1 MGLAFD
7 ASGARGLDAGE
18 EIAVTG
24 VGGKLNLVAGPEGFY
39 RARLSKRSTKP
50 FLLPGDVQIS
60 SPGGTAV
67 GPFTATVRA
76 ADPLTWKNR
85 EQLAVVD
92 RRNGVKVEWKD
103 ADPRRPVLIAALSV
117 DRLSTAAYA
126 CLCVAPAGAA
136 GASPSRP
143 PCSRTCPRRARK
155 RACLRA
161 LLLLTQSASG
171 GYARFQARGLGT
183 GTVLYLSGSGRSV
196 SYR

>member
-1 MGLAFD
+1 MGHAFD
-7 ASGARGLDAGE
+7 ASGARGLDAGD
-18 EIAVTG
+18 EIAVAA

-50 FLLPGDVQIS
+50 FLPPGDVQIS
-60 SPGGTAV
+60 SQGGTAV
-67 GPFTATVRA
+67 GPFTATIRA

-103 ADPRRPVLIAALSV
+103 ADPRRPVLVAALSV

-136 GASPSRP
+136 GFTIPSAMLANLP
-143 PCSRTCPRRARK
+143 PTSTEAGLPQGM
-155 RACLRA
+155 
-161 LLLLTQSASG
+161 LLLTQSASG
-171 GYARFQARGLGT
+171 GYAQFQARSLGT